1 MLKHKELLEE
11 QLYNNFLN
19 KNLTIILDGGISTN
33 FIIKNA
39 KIVISDSILF
49 ITDGQKKDLIIL
61 LDEITNVTAKNYIS
75 IEFDM
80 INITIDY

>member
-19 KNLTIILDGGISTN
+19 KDLTIIIDGGISTN
-33 FIIKNA
+33 FVIRNA
-39 KIVISDSILF
+39 KIVISNSTLF
-49 ITDGQKKDLIIL
+49 ITDGQKQDLIIL
-61 LDEITNVTAKNYIS
+61 LDEITNVTSKNYIS

-80 INITIDY
+80 LNITIDY